1 MSKDPFFNC
10 FLRGQPSPVVPPR
23 GDAELCTALLAV
35 VALAPLG
42 LLAEEV
48 EEAVQELLRGDLK
61 KKINLLLEIHV
72 SLLVLPGS

>member
-1 MSKDPFFNC
+1 M
-10 FLRGQPSPVVPPR
+10 VPPR
-23 GDAELCTALLAV
+23 GDAELCAAFLAV